1 MASATLPPRST
12 SARSTADK
20 ASHKM
25 FKVVLV
31 EDHRMFREWLNQMLR
46 RDSGCEVCGEADNI
60 QDARRIIQATNPD
73 IVIVDITL
81 RGSSGLELI
90 KDMRAQEV
98 NIPVLVLSMHD
109 EALYAERVLRAGAR
123 GYVCKHEASST
134 LSEAIRHVLSGQVYL
149 SEGMTAH
156 LLQKVSGCKAPSSA
170 SGLELLA
177 DRELEVF
184 QLIGKGHNGREIAQ
198 LLHLG
203 ETTVDTYRARI
214 KEKLRLRNAA
224 ELYSRAA
231 QWVHEQGA

>member
-1 MASATLPPRST
+1 
-12 SARSTADK
+12 
-20 ASHKM
+20 
-25 FKVVLV
+25 
-31 EDHRMFREWLNQMLR
+31 MFREWLTQMLSR
-46 RDSGCEVCGEADNI
+46 NSGCEVCGEADNI
-60 QDARRIIQATNPD
+60 QDGQRVIQETKPD

-81 RGSSGLELI
+81 KGSSGLELI
-90 KDMRAQEV
+90 KDLRAQGLTT
-98 NIPVLVLSMHD
+98 PVLVLSMHE

-123 GYVCKHEASST
+123 GYISKHEASST
-134 LSEAIRHVLSGQVYL
+134 LIKAIHHVLSGQVYL
-149 SEGMTAH
+149 SEGMTAS
-156 LLQKVSGCKAPSSA
+156 LLEKVSGRKASSST

-231 QWVHEQGA
+231 QWVHETGA